1 MKEQLKQVEQKKKK
15 KNQRVFL
22 WMVCVFFNSLC
33 SKAITVTLGLKLGTT
48 YFSSFINFP

>member
-15 KNQRVFL
+15 SEGISVDG
-22 WMVCVFFNSLC
+22 MCFFNSLC